1 MTKYNKT
8 IHISKVN
15 GDIENTLAI
24 IVYMPHAHKRLCTC
38 KTCMCD
44 LIFDFSMITYLL
56 NHGVNV

>member
-1 MTKYNKT
+1 MIKYIKG
-8 IHISKVN
+8 IHISKVS

-24 IVYMPHAHKRLCTC
+24 IVYMPYAHKRLCTY

-44 LIFDFSMITYLL
+44 QIFDFSMITYLL